1 MSSPILNPMMDVSG
15 MDMFLLVEKAK
26 TMPRRVGERK
36 PTNIKSPLAKL
47 G

>member
-1 MSSPILNPMMDVSG
+1 MMDVSG
-15 MDMFLLVEKAK
+15 MDMEKAK